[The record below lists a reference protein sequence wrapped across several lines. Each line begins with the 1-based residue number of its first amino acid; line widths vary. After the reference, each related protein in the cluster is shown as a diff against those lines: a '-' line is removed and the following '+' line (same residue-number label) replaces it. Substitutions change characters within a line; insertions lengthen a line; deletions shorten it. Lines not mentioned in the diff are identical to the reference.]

1 MEVKQAYELVNNV
14 MTEVLGDVDV
24 DEAPTLSENMDN
36 IVDMGE
42 TIQNALKLD
51 NYVRSLVNHIG
62 RVIFVNRPY
71 SGSAP
76 SVLMD
81 SWEYGSI
88 LEKIQSEMP
97 VARENETWELQ
108 DGTSYDPN
116 IFYQPKAS
124 AKFFNK
130 KTTFE
135 IDMSFTER
143 QVKESFSN
151 ASQLNA
157 FLSMLYNE
165 VDKSMTV
172 KTDELIMRT
181 INTMTAHTLS
191 TATPGVKVVNLLAEY
206 NSGKATVDKLTAAQ
220 AIQNP
225 DFIRYAAYRIGLY
238 ADRIRKISR
247 LFNIGEKARFTPKDR
262 LHLVMLSEF
271 EMAANVFL
279 QSDVYHN
286 ELTRLPMAESVPFW
300 QGSGTDYSFENTS
313 AIAVTINNDEGTA
326 TQVKQTGI
334 LAVMFDRDALG
345 VTNLDRRVTTNY
357 NPKAEFWTNFYK
369 FEAGYFCDT
378 DENFIVFLCADEE
391 S

>member
-1 MEVKQAYELVNNV
+1 MEVKQVYELVNNV
-14 MTEVLGDVDV
+14 MQEVLGDVDI
-24 DEAPTLSENMDN
+24 DGSTPTLSENMDN
-36 IVDMGE
+36 IVDMGN

-62 RVIFVNRPY
+62 KVIFVNRPY

-88 LEKIQSEMP
+88 LEKVQSEMP
-97 VARENETWELQ
+97 EAVENPTWDLQ
-108 DGTSYDPN
+108 NGVSYDPN

-151 ASQLNA
+151 ASQMNA

-172 KTDELIMRT
+172 KTDELVMRT
-181 INTMTAHTLS
+181 INTMIAHTINS
-191 TATPGVKVVNLLAEY
+191 HTTDIRAVNLLTEF
-206 NSGKATVDKLTAAQ
+206 NATISTPITAAQ
-220 AIQNP
+220 AIYNP
-225 DFIRYAAYRIGLY
+225 DFIRFAAYRIGLY
-238 ADRIRKISR
+238 ADRLRKITR
-247 LFNIGEKARFTPKDR
+247 LFNIGEKARFTPSDR
-262 LHLVMLSEF
+262 LHLIMLSEF

-300 QGSGTDYSFENTS
+300 QGSGTDYTFANTS
-313 AIAVTINNDEGTA
+313 AISVKINNSSGSETTV
-326 TQVKQTGI
+326 TQSGI

-378 DENFIVFLCADEE
+378 DENFVVFYVA
-391 S
+391 